1 MLKSKVTQRSQT
13 TLPSGVR
20 QALGLHPGEDSI
32 AWEIQGDVAVARR
45 APAQTDDAED
55 PALTPFL
62 ALLERD
68 LAECPERLRGMPQRL
83 HQRLLAVTDGVEVD
97 LDAIIEG
104 EVAL

>member
-45 APAQTDDAED
+45 APAEAEEED

-68 LAECPERLRGMPQRL
+68 LAEHPERLRGMPQGL
-83 HQRLLAVTDGVEVD
+83 HERLLAVTEGVEVGMD
-97 LDAIIEG
+97 EPIEG
-104 EVAL
+104 EVAI

>member
-45 APAQTDDAED
+45 AAAED
-55 PALTPFL
+55 EEEGVAAAPFFNISSRRHL
-62 ALLERD
+62 ALF
-68 LAECPERLRGMPQRL
+68 
-83 HQRLLAVTDGVEVD
+83 TS
-97 LDAIIEG
+97 
-104 EVAL
+104 